1 MIKKIIFST
10 ILIATALLS
19 FNVYSNAGDKNAL
32 NNKTQI
38 NYLEYNIVKDKVR
51 FVFNKKSIPNTTITL
66 QFGDG
71 TITKVKLDS
80 DSNADKNLVFPENK
94 KPLFL
99 SVDINGKVYNIE
111 KPLTILPEK
120 NKNNENKN
128 KENENKKTE
137 QNKDLNT
144 NIKDNKKEQ
153 SKNIKKEDKKINKK
167 DKVLPNTKAYK

>member
-38 NYLEYNIVKDKVR
+38 NYLEYNILKDKVK

-99 SVDINGKVYNIE
+99 SVDINGKIYNIE
-111 KPLTILPEK
+111 KPLSILPEK

>member
-38 NYLEYNIVKDKVR
+38 NYLEYNILKDKVR

-99 SVDINGKVYNIE
+99 SVDINGKIYNIE

-120 NKNNENKN
+120 NQNKENKNNENK
-128 KENENKKTE
+128 KME
-137 QNKDLNT
+137 QKKDLNT
-144 NIKDNKKEQ
+144 QTKDNKKEQ

>member
-10 ILIATALLS
+10 ILITTALLS

-38 NYLEYNIVKDKVR
+38 NYLEYNILKDKVK

-99 SVDINGKVYNIE
+99 SVDINGKIYNIE

-144 NIKDNKKEQ
+144 QIKDNKKEQ

>member
-1 MIKKIIFST
+1 MIKKIFFST
-10 ILIATALLS
+10 ILIATALFS

-38 NYLEYNIVKDKVR
+38 NYLEYNILKDKVR
-51 FVFNKKSIPNTTITL
+51 FVFNKKSIPNATITL

-99 SVDINGKVYNIE
+99 SVDIDGKIYNIE
-111 KPLTILPEK
+111 KPLTILPEQ

-128 KENENKKTE
+128 KETE
-137 QNKDLNT
+137 QKQDLNT
-144 NIKDNKKEQ
+144 QIKDNKKEQ
-153 SKNIKKEDKKINKK
+153 SKNIKQEDKKISKK

>member
-19 FNVYSNAGDKNAL
+19 FNVYSNAGDKNTL

-38 NYLEYNIVKDKVR
+38 NYLEYNILKDKVR

-99 SVDINGKVYNIE
+99 SVDINGKIYNIE

-128 KENENKKTE
+128 KENEN
-137 QNKDLNT
+137 T

-153 SKNIKKEDKKINKK
+153 SKNIKKEDKKTNKK

>member
-38 NYLEYNIVKDKVR
+38 NYLEYNILKDKVR

-80 DSNADKNLVFPENK
+80 DSNADKNLIFPENK

-99 SVDINGKVYNIE
+99 SVDINGKIYNIE
-111 KPLTILPEK
+111 KPLTVLPEK
-120 NKNNENKN
+120 NKNNENK
-128 KENENKKTE
+128 KIE
-137 QNKDLNT
+137 QKKDLNT
-144 NIKDNKKEQ
+144 QIKDNKKEQ

>member
-38 NYLEYNIVKDKVR
+38 NYLEYNILKDKVR

-80 DSNADKNLVFPENK
+80 DSNADKNLIFPENK

-99 SVDINGKVYNIE
+99 SVDINGKIYNIE
-111 KPLTILPEK
+111 KPLTVLPEK
-120 NKNNENKN
+120 NKNNENK
-128 KENENKKTE
+128 KIE
-137 QNKDLNT
+137 QKKDLNT
-144 NIKDNKKEQ
+144 QIKDNKKEQ
-153 SKNIKKEDKKINKK
+153 SKKIKKEDKKINKK

>member
-38 NYLEYNIVKDKVR
+38 NYLEYNILKDKVR

-99 SVDINGKVYNIE
+99 SVDINGKIYNIE
-111 KPLTILPEK
+111 KPLTILPEQ

-128 KENENKKTE
+128 KETE
-137 QNKDLNT
+137 QKQDLNT
-144 NIKDNKKEQ
+144 QIKDNKKEQ
-153 SKNIKKEDKKINKK
+153 SKNIKQEDKKISKK
-167 DKVLPNTKAYK
+167 DKVLPNTTAYK

>member
-38 NYLEYNIVKDKVR
+38 NYLEYNILKDKVR

-99 SVDINGKVYNIE
+99 SVDINGKIYNIE
-111 KPLTILPEK
+111 KPLTILPEQ

-128 KENENKKTE
+128 KETE
-137 QNKDLNT
+137 QKQDLNT
-144 NIKDNKKEQ
+144 QIKDNKKEQ
-153 SKNIKKEDKKINKK
+153 SKNIKQEDKKISKK

>member
-38 NYLEYNIVKDKVR
+38 NYLAYNILKDKVR

-94 KPLFL
+94 KSLFL
-99 SVDINGKVYNIE
+99 SVDINGKIYNIE
-111 KPLTILPEK
+111 KPLTILPEQ

-128 KENENKKTE
+128 KETE
-137 QNKDLNT
+137 QKQDLNT
-144 NIKDNKKEQ
+144 QIKDNKKEQ
-153 SKNIKKEDKKINKK
+153 SKNIKQEDKKISKK